1 MAEVEAQ
8 VDPLWAA
15 ASLMRRHR
23 FAEAVARCDE
33 ALERNQL
40 DQVRAPPSPFPLPL
54 PPPSPPPPRSDLPQ
68 KGAEWRPLGCLPGG
82 PGVIRA
88 LAAG

>member
-1 MAEVEAQ
+1 MGAVGVEAQ

-40 DQVRAPPSPFPLPL
+40 DQVR
-54 PPPSPPPPRSDLPQ
+54 PPPPPPPPPRPPGQSLALPS
-68 KGAEWRPLGCLPGG
+68 A
-82 PGVIRA
+82 
-88 LAAG
+88 